1 MHGDSVHTQGA
12 DNNSFDTM
20 EFGRRMTIEREIDS
34 NPEQAVSS
42 VVFDES
48 SNFILY
54 PTLLGIKGSYLSTLS
69 IHLLNSC

>member
-1 MHGDSVHTQGA
+1 
-12 DNNSFDTM
+12 M

-54 PTLLGIKGSYLSTLS
+54 PTLLGIKGS
-69 IHLLNSC
+69 